1 MVEAVQAV
9 VRGAAIEAAWPDWHS
24 TDSTTTWT
32 CWVVT
37 AKILGYVRVEY
48 ERVSYDEPADREHT
62 LTPSS
67 QSAWLRPLK
76 DVIQL
81 RWGAVHAAGAQ
92 PDTYHLAEPMTVTF
106 SDGETTIPERDF
118 SVEERP
124 TAERFMIALRRGLG
138 F

>member
-1 MVEAVQAV
+1 VVEAVQAV
-9 VRGAAIEAAWPDWHS
+9 VRGAGIEAAWPDWKC
-24 TDSTTTWT
+24 TDSTTTWS

-48 ERVSYDEPADREHT
+48 GRASYDETAEREQK

-67 QSAWLRPLK
+67 QSAWLRPLT

-81 RWGAVHAAGAQ
+81 RWGAVQASPAQ
-92 PDTYHLAEPMTVTF
+92 RDTYHLSEPMTVTF
-106 SDGETTIPERDF
+106 SNGETTIPERDF

-124 TAERFMIALRRGLG
+124 TADRIMTAVRKGLG